1 MRTTL
6 FLLFALALPAC
17 AQEINVAAAADLR
30 PALEELA
37 AHFQAAS
44 GIKLHAVYA
53 SSGDLFHQIENGAP
67 FDVFLSA
74 NSDYPRKLDEEGLTV
89 SGTYFEYAQGKIVLI
104 VRSDSPLD
112 ISGGLKALLKPE
124 FRKIA
129 IADPAHAPYGAA
141 AVETLRAENLY
152 EQIAPKLVMGENISQ
167 TASFVFSGAADA
179 GIVALSLVK
188 NAPAH
193 ARVRYVEI
201 PARDYA
207 PILQACVVLRSS
219 KKQAAAAKFEAYL
232 RGADA
237 AGILRKFGF
246 DVPAAH

>member
-1 MRTTL
+1 MRPTL
-6 FLLFALALPAC
+6 FLLFALALPAR
-17 AQEINVAAAADLR
+17 AQEITVAAAADLR
-30 PALEELA
+30 PALEEIA
-37 AHFQAAS
+37 PHFQSAS

-74 NSDYPRKLDEEGLTV
+74 NADYPRKLDQEGLTV

-124 FRKIA
+124 IKKIA

-141 AVETLRAENLY
+141 AVEALKVENIY
-152 EQIAPKLVMGENISQ
+152 EQITPKLVMGENISQ

-188 NAPAH
+188 DAPAN
-193 ARVRYVEI
+193 ARVRYVDI
-201 PARDYA
+201 PVGDYA
-207 PILQACVVLRSS
+207 PILQACVVMRAS
-219 KKQAAAAKFEAYL
+219 KHEAAAAKFEAYL
-232 RGADA
+232 RSNEA

>member
-1 MRTTL
+1 MRPTL
-6 FLLFALALPAC
+6 FLLFALALPAR
-17 AQEINVAAAADLR
+17 AQEITVAAAADLR
-30 PALEELA
+30 PALKELA
-37 AHFQAAS
+37 AHFQSAS

-74 NSDYPRKLDEEGLTV
+74 NAAYPRKLDQEGLTI

-104 VRSDSPLD
+104 MRSDSPLD
-112 ISGGLKALLKPE
+112 VGSGLKALLKPE
-124 FRKIA
+124 IKKVA

-141 AVETLRAENLY
+141 AVEALRAENLY

-167 TASFVFSGAADA
+167 TASFVLAGAADA

-188 NAPAH
+188 EAPANGQ
-193 ARVRYVEI
+193 VRYVEI

-207 PILQACVVLRSS
+207 PIVQACAVLRAS
-219 KKQAAAAKFEAYL
+219 KNQPAAAKFESYL
-232 RGADA
+232 RSDEA
-237 AGILRKFGF
+237 AGILRSFGF
-246 DVPAAH
+246 DVPASR

>member
-6 FLLFALALPAC
+6 FLLVALTVPAH
-17 AQEINVAAAADLR
+17 AQEITVAAAADLR
-30 PALEELA
+30 AALEEIA
-37 AHFQAAS
+37 THFQSTS

-74 NSDYPRKLDEEGLTV
+74 NADYPRKLDQEGLTV
-89 SGTYFEYAQGKIVLI
+89 PGTYFEYAQGKIVLI

-112 ISGGLKALLKPE
+112 ISGGLQALLKPE
-124 FRKIA
+124 VTKIA

-141 AVETLRAENLY
+141 AVEALQAENLY
-152 EQIAPKLVMGENISQ
+152 EQAAPKLVMGENISQ

-179 GIVALSLVK
+179 GVVALSLVK
-188 NAPAH
+188 DAPANG
-193 ARVRYVEI
+193 RVRYVEI
-201 PARDYA
+201 PVRDYA

-232 RGADA
+232 RSNEA
-237 AGILRKFGF
+237 AGILRSFGF

>member
-1 MRTTL
+1 MRSTL
-6 FLLFALALPAC
+6 LLLIALALPVH
-17 AQEINVAAAADLR
+17 AQEITVAAAADLR
-30 PALEELA
+30 PALEEIA
-37 AHFQAAS
+37 SHFQSAS
-44 GIKLHAVYA
+44 GIKLHPIYA

-74 NSDYPRKLDEEGLTV
+74 NAAYPRKLDQDGLTV

-104 VRSDSPLD
+104 VPSDSPLD
-112 ISGGLKALLKPE
+112 VSAGLEALVKPE
-124 FRKIA
+124 VKKIA

-141 AVETLRAENLY
+141 AVEALRAENLY
-152 EQIAPKLVMGENISQ
+152 EQTAPKLVMGENISQ

-188 NAPAH
+188 DAPANLQI
-193 ARVRYVEI
+193 RYAEI

-219 KKQAAAAKFEAYL
+219 KKQTAASKFESYL
-232 RGADA
+232 RSDEA
-237 AGILRKFGF
+237 ARILRSFGF
-246 DVPAAH
+246 DIPATH